1 MVEISVTTINGIEAL
16 HATPS
21 GKQAASLPTVFFFH
35 GFTSSKEV
43 YAYFAYALAHAGF
56 RVVAPDAPMHGARF
70 DGDEARRLRHFWD
83 IFQQNVR
90 ELPEY
95 VVHFRQL
102 GLIEEGRIGVCGAS
116 LGGMTA
122 LASMTQYPWINVVAA
137 FMGSGYVSSLSR
149 SLFPPVA
156 PDEPQNAPRLAAL
169 AEQLAPFDVGH
180 QLDKVSDR
188 PLLLWH
194 GLADTLVPAGETER
208 LYQALA
214 GCQRDANVTYLTEAD
229 IGHKIT
235 PTALRAGTRFF
246 RQHL

>member
-1 MVEISVTTINGIEAL
+1 MVEISVITINGVEAL

-21 GKQAASLPTVFFFH
+21 GKQAEPLPTVFFFH

-43 YAYFAYALAHAGF
+43 YSYFAYALAHAGF
-56 RVVAPDAPMHGARF
+56 RVVSPDAPMHGARF

-95 VVHFRQL
+95 VAHFRQL

-122 LASMTQYPWINVVAA
+122 LASMTQYPWINVVGA

-214 GCQRDANVTYLTEAD
+214 GRELDANVTYLTEAD

-235 PTALRAGTRFF
+235 PTALRAGARFF